1 MSIDTSGKERA
12 TANFAVHKIENL
24 QALRGVAILLVL
36 FYHIAKYE
44 ERLFGGDAWL
54 HAATYVGRAGVDL
67 FFVISGFVMAT
78 ITRGCFQKPDGVRTF
93 LLRRAGRIYPIYW
106 FYTLVYL
113 PFFLFRPDLMNRVE
127 GGGNISL
134 WRSALLFP
142 HTHAPLV
149 GQGWTLVHEI
159 FFYIMFGLL
168 LFRPERE
175 KTRIL
180 VGWAAL
186 LLGGYFLCVWSGAS
200 FQSPTL
206 LLVTSL
212 MTLEFI
218 AGCLIA
224 ELVQS
229 GRQSFSIAA
238 IFLGLGG
245 FMLTLALPSEWNR
258 VWLYLLPAGL
268 LVYGAVAVEAQRQFC
283 FPLSLRFIG
292 DISYSLYLSH
302 MIPILL
308 VNKAFRALNL
318 AHSQGNHL
326 MFICVAAMGAIA
338 FGAASY
344 YWVEKPILRWSYA
357 VAPKLFNLS
366 HRGRPKS

>member
-1 MSIDTSGKERA
+1 MIIETSGNERDPA
-12 TANFAVHKIENL
+12 RSAVRKIENI

-44 ERLFGGDAWL
+44 ERLFDGAAWL
-54 HAATYVGRAGVDL
+54 HAVTHVGRAGVDL

-78 ITRGCFQKPDGVRTF
+78 ITRGRFQRPDGARTF
-93 LLRRAGRIYPIYW
+93 LLRRAVRIYPIYW
-106 FYTLVYL
+106 FYTLAYL
-113 PFFLFRPDLMNRVE
+113 PFFLFRPDLMNRLE
-127 GGGNISL
+127 GSGSISL
-134 WRSALLFP
+134 WRSVLLFP
-142 HTHAPLV
+142 HTQTPLV
-149 GQGWTLVHEI
+149 GQGWTLVYEM

-175 KTRIL
+175 KVRIL
-180 VGWAAL
+180 LSWAAL
-186 LLGGYFLCVWSGAS
+186 LLGGYFLCAWTGTSL
-200 FQSPTL
+200 QSPTL

-224 ELVQS
+224 ELVDS
-229 GRQSFSIAA
+229 GRQSCSVPA

-245 FMLTLALPSEWNR
+245 FVLTLALPSEWNR

-268 LVYGAVAVEAQRQFC
+268 LVYGAVAVEARRQFR
-283 FPLSLRFIG
+283 FPLPLRFVG

-308 VNKAFRALNL
+308 VNKAFRTMNL
-318 AHSQGNHL
+318 ASSPGNHL
-326 MFICVAAMGAIA
+326 MFICIAAAGAIA
-338 FGAASY
+338 FGTGSY
-344 YWVEKPILRWSYA
+344 YWVEKPLLRWFHA
-357 VAPKLFNLS
+357 VIPKWINLS
-366 HRGRPKS
+366 RREGTTS